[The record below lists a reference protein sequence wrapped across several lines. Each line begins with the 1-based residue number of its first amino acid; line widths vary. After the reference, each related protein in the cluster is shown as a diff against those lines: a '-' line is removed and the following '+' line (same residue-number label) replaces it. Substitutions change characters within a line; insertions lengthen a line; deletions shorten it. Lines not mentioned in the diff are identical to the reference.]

1 MSASTAT
8 GTIATA
14 KEAGPGYCG
23 RFAPSPTGPLHL
35 GSLLAAAGSY
45 LQARACGGRWLLRI
59 EDLDTPRVVPGAT
72 DAILWT
78 LEQFGFEW
86 DGVVVRQSE
95 RLPLYQAA
103 LETLQQKALVFACS
117 CSRKELAAWQ
127 PAALEEDSFYPGTC
141 RSGARHTDRPLALRF
156 RVADVAVEFDD
167 LLQGR
172 FTQNVADSIGDFIIR
187 RRDGLFAY
195 QLAVVVDDGA
205 QGISEVVRGCDLL
218 SNTPRQIL
226 LQEALGLMRPG
237 YMHLPLLTEADGR
250 KLSKSRRAVTIAD
263 QSPTASLW
271 RVLRWLRQEP
281 PDQLM
286 RASVGELWSWA
297 IRAWNPTALRNTREI
312 PLDAVQQS
320 A

>member
-1 MSASTAT
+1 VSASTAT

-14 KEAGPGYCG
+14 SPDYCG

-59 EDLDTPRVVPGAT
+59 EDLDTPRVLR
-72 DAILWT
+72 DAADEILRT

-86 DGVVVRQSE
+86 DGAVVRQSE

-103 LETLQQKALVFACS
+103 LETLDQKGLVFACS
-117 CSRKELAAWQ
+117 CSRKELAALQ
-127 PAALEEDSFYPGTC
+127 PAALEDDSFYPGTC
-141 RSGARHTDRPLALRF
+141 RNGAWHTDRPLALRF
-156 RVADVAVEFDD
+156 RVADAAVEFDD

-172 FTQNVADSIGDFIIR
+172 FVQNVADSIGDFIIR
-187 RRDGLFAY
+187 RRDSLFAY
-195 QLAVVVDDGA
+195 QLAVVVDDAA
-205 QGISEVVRGCDLL
+205 QGISDVVRGCDLL

-226 LQEALGLMRPG
+226 LQEALGMRRPG
-237 YMHLPLLTEADGR
+237 YLHLPLLTEADGR

-263 QSPTASLW
+263 QQPTASLW
-271 RVLRWLRQEP
+271 RVLQWLRQEP
-281 PDQLM
+281 PDELM
-286 RASVGELWSWA
+286 RGSVRDLWSWA
-297 IRAWNPTALRNTREI
+297 IRAWNTTSLRNTREI